1 MTQPAYAAAR
11 LAATKIHEHLTRHLE
26 GLPAARRVQLA
37 PTPDLTVVEAMIDAA
52 FWASLRREEGYTPL
66 ISLAFTAP
74 DAGLRSMT
82 FERPFPLAP
91 QLLTHVAPAVERPGL
106 HLGVWP
112 HDGELKVWG
121 ATRSLPPFCLVLEVV
136 APGLLVVKHTRGEE
150 SGKFVNIAVIQGDQI
165 KVIDE
170 RAAMLPDCPALLTS
184 LLGFD
189 SQFKSAESVSV
200 LIQLAVSMRAH
211 KRGGTLL
218 VVPANSTTWKDSILQ
233 PMNYAVVPPFDGLAV
248 LARQEPDDWEHGRW
262 QDAVRRAIDG
272 VAGLTAVDGATVI
285 TDQYDLHA
293 FGIKIVRRS
302 GSAQISQVMR
312 TQPIEGASPML
323 IEPSQLGGTRHLSG
337 AQFVH
342 DQRDS
347 IALVA
352 SQDGL
357 FTVFGWS
364 PCEGMVQAHRVD
376 ALLL

>member
-1 MTQPAYAAAR
+1 M
-11 LAATKIHEHLTRHLE
+11 
-26 GLPAARRVQLA
+26 GLHHTFARRPSEHCKQAVLRGDECDGVALIVHELRAGQVPRSA
-37 PTPDLTVVEAMIDAA
+37 K
-52 FWASLRREEGYTPL
+52 LRRLNE
-66 ISLAFTAP
+66 
-74 DAGLRSMT
+74 
-82 FERPFPLAP
+82 
-91 QLLTHVAPAVERPGL
+91 H
-106 HLGVWP
+106 
-112 HDGELKVWG
+112 
-121 ATRSLPPFCLVLEVV
+121 
-136 APGLLVVKHTRGEE
+136 RG
-150 SGKFVNIAVIQGDQI
+150 
-165 KVIDE
+165 
-170 RAAMLPDCPALLTS
+170 RT
-184 LLGFD
+184 
-189 SQFKSAESVSV
+189 
-200 LIQLAVSMRAH
+200 
-211 KRGGTLL
+211 
-218 VVPANSTTWKDSILQ
+218 
-233 PMNYAVVPPFDGLAV
+233 FDGLRPHHLGDLRRPGTPHDLDAECV
-248 LARQEPDDWEHGRW
+248 QVILIGDDG
-262 QDAVRRAIDG
+262 G
-272 VAGLTAVDGATVI
+272 AVDGATVI